1 MSRVLVIGPH
11 PPQAFSDA
19 KVEAA
24 HYRTWQFVE
33 PLLEDGHDVL
43 LCAGEKTLPAERR
56 ALESVELGG
65 KRLPLRGVRFGS
77 RGWRRELQ
85 AAHDEFRPD
94 CVVAV
99 NFSHSLYATRLE
111 TDRPLW
117 CDIYGDMITIHQAA
131 CYRAGSDRGL
141 PTTIGFM
148 KRILRSG
155 DIFSACGAPQRHML
169 AGELAMA
176 GRLNFRT
183 FGYDF
188 VRVVLPGGSARLAEA
203 ESTGLCAQW
212 RERLGETAFV
222 ALWCGG
228 YNTWTDVDTLF
239 AGLESAMNRN
249 PELHFVSVGASTY
262 SAPDNVYERFTGLIE
277 KSPHRDRFHLLGW
290 RPWSEVAHYYKLADV
305 GLNLDAMHY
314 ETEFGTRT
322 RLVEMMAAGLPV
334 VTTLGSEL
342 SELLDHWGAAST
354 FAVGDADALSAHLL
368 ALSTDPELLQRMQ
381 AASREAIAN
390 RLSFQATTEAL
401 RSWVVRPEKA
411 PDRPGVG
418 EATSATLKDRVR
430 SMGRQVLWDLTCS
443 EG

>member
-1 MSRVLVIGPH
+1 MARVLVIGPH
-11 PPQAFSDA
+11 PPQALAGA

-33 PLLEDGHDVL
+33 PLLEDGHEVL
-43 LCAGEKTLPAERR
+43 LCAGEKGLPEERL
-56 ALESVELGG
+56 ALASVEVGS
-65 KRLPLRGVRFGS
+65 KTLPLRGVSFGR

-99 NFSHSLYATRLE
+99 NFSHSLYASRLR

-141 PTTIGFM
+141 PTTIGFLE
-148 KRILRSG
+148 RILEAG
-155 DIFSACGAPQRHML
+155 DVFSVCGQPQRHMTV
-169 AGELAMA
+169 GELAMA
-176 GRLNFRT
+176 GRLNART

-188 VRVVLPGGSARLAEA
+188 VKVVLPGGPSSLAESASPGLA
-203 ESTGLCAQW
+203 EEW
-212 RERLGETAFV
+212 RERLGKDAFV

-228 YNTWTDVDTLF
+228 YNTWTDVETLF
-239 AGLESAMNRN
+239 TGLDAAMTQN
-249 PELHFVSVGASTY
+249 PNLHFVSVGASTY
-262 SAPDNVYERFTGLIE
+262 DAPDNVYERFGKLIAE
-277 KSPHRDRFHLLGW
+277 SPHRERFHLLGW
-290 RPWSEVAHYYKLADV
+290 RPWSEVGEYYRLANV

-334 VTTLGSEL
+334 LTTLGSEL
-342 SELLDHWGAAST
+342 SELLDGWGAAST
-354 FAVGDADALSAHLL
+354 FAVGDADALRWHLVS
-368 ALSTDPELLQRMQ
+368 LSTEDDLLERMR
-381 AASREAIAN
+381 AAARTAITKK
-390 RLSFQATTEAL
+390 LSFHATTASL
-401 RSWVVRPEKA
+401 RQWVIRPAKA
-411 PDRPGVG
+411 PDRAAEG
-418 EATSATLKDRVR
+418 ETSGAARKHRVR
-430 SMGRQVLWDLTCS
+430 AAFRHMLWDLTCS